1 MQGEPHVQ
9 GQLGEKLI
17 ADVIREIAEKK
28 ASGLLRVSRGKSIKA
43 IFFESG
49 APVFAISNASAEQL
63 EYKLLKG
70 GLATPEQIERAKRG
84 DGKANRLGPAL
95 VEMGVLG
102 DDLMRQT
109 VRGLVM
115 EIILSLFEWNQGDYA
130 LDERIRVTHE
140 VTLDTSATD
149 VILEGARH
157 ASRHEQIAQKIA
169 PPEGL
174 LVRAMANGFSR
185 DSSKLLPIEGYV
197 LSRIETPTEI
207 SDISTIT
214 GISEEEARRAVCAL
228 VAGGFLK
235 LHGQDEGE
243 EPEPAAAAGN
253 AANQLH
259 EEVNRKL
266 HFFQSA
272 DHYDVLGVNRHA
284 SNTDIKAAYYQLAK
298 KFHPDRYR
306 QSEDAELRGKLE
318 ALFARITLAY
328 ETLSDP
334 VKRMPY
340 DERLRKSP
348 GGNPPEDAAAPPVT
362 PTTPLTQER
371 KNTGPLTPPAANKPP
386 TGPLS
391 KPAAEPEIVKSAP
404 SQSPPQSPPPGRT
417 AEYYYQQ
424 GRARL
429 DRKEYHVAV
438 HMLREAVKLDP
449 NKPHYHYHLGMA
461 LVRNPRTR
469 REAEQHLVKAA
480 ELDPYNAQIRLRLGL
495 LFKEAGLPKKAEH
508 YFKEALA
515 MDPNNRIALRELGG
529 GAAKKGEATSIWK
542 SDIGGIAKRI
552 FKKS

>member
-1 MQGEPHVQ
+1 MQ

-49 APVFAISNASAEQL
+49 APVFAISNVSAEQL
-63 EYKLLKG
+63 EYRLLKG
-70 GLATPEQIERAKRG
+70 GLATSEQIERAKRG
-84 DGKANRLGPAL
+84 DSKANRLGPAL
-95 VEMGVLG
+95 VEMGVLS

-130 LDERIRVTHE
+130 LDERIRVAHE

-157 ASRHEQIAQKIA
+157 AARHEQIAEKIA

-197 LSRIETPTEI
+197 LSRIESPTEVG
-207 SDISTIT
+207 DVSTIT

-235 LHGQDEGE
+235 LHGQDEDE
-243 EPEPAAAAGN
+243 EPEPAAEAGN
-253 AANQLH
+253 AANQLL

-284 SNTDIKAAYYQLAK
+284 GNTDIKAAYYQLAK

-306 QSEDAELRGKLE
+306 QSEDAELRSKLE

-362 PTTPLTQER
+362 PTAPLAQER
-371 KNTGPLTPPAANKPP
+371 KSTGPLKTPASNKPP
-386 TGPLS
+386 TGPLN
-391 KPAAEPEIVKSAP
+391 KPAAEPEAVKST
-404 SQSPPQSPPPGRT
+404 PQSPPPGRT

-429 DRKEYHVAV
+429 DRKEYHIAV
-438 HMLREAVKLDP
+438 HMLREAVRLDP
-449 NKPHYHYHLGMA
+449 NKAHYHYHLGMA

-469 REAEQHLVKAA
+469 REAEQHLVRAA

-508 YFKEALA
+508 YFKEVLT

-529 GAAKKGEATSIWK
+529 GGVKKEAATSIWK
-542 SDIGGIAKRI
+542 SDLGGIAKRL
-552 FKKS
+552 FKR